1 MADAYKVAVSYRD
14 SILAH
19 HCILAGDDV
28 GEGIPWQDQAM
39 RLSHELERYASFLRD
54 CVGGGYPGPI
64 VFPSWE
70 GGQTDVRMG

>member
-1 MADAYKVAVSYRD
+1 MADAYKVAVSYRN

-19 HCILAGDDV
+19 QSVLCGDEAGD
-28 GEGIPWQDQAM
+28 GLAWQEQAM

-64 VFPSWE
+64 VFPSWKE
-70 GGQTDVRMG
+70 G